1 MAKKNITTKGDYIT
15 KATFKLLKYIGYS
28 VKKLPTYDQV
38 FDWYSRLVFLYSE
51 EGIKAVEDSE
61 EEYFK
66 CCGANDITD
75 RVGYFIESFDW
86 ECIKNN

>member
-15 KATFKLLKYIGYS
+15 KATFKLLKYI
-28 VKKLPTYDQV
+28 
-38 FDWYSRLVFLYSE
+38 
-51 EGIKAVEDSE
+51 
-61 EEYFK
+61 
-66 CCGANDITD
+66 NDITD